1 MNVFFAELNIMA
13 VSIIEVLLGDVSVVV
28 PG

>member
-1 MNVFFAELNIMA
+1 MNVLFAELNIMA